1 MNTPAKRPAKPSLR
15 LVVDNTG
22 RRIGLMPILDVERRL
37 AAIGR
42 ELRRPGLTAERRG
55 NLQEMQALLRRELEA
70 RPFDPALARR
80 CEHRVRWIERSQ
92 FATESAQPATLQAR
106 ARAVLSAIL
115 PGLVASA

>member
-1 MNTPAKRPAKPSLR
+1 MDTPAKRPARPSLR

-22 RRIGLMPILDVERRL
+22 RRIALMPILEVENRL
-37 AAIGR
+37 AAIER
-42 ELRRPGLTAERRG
+42 ELRRPGLATVRRG

-70 RPFDPALARR
+70 RPFNPTVARR
-80 CEHRVRWIERSQ
+80 CEHRLRWIERSQ
-92 FATESAQPATLQAR
+92 RAAESPRSVTLQAR

>member
-1 MNTPAKRPAKPSLR
+1 METPAKRPATPSLR
-15 LVVDNTG
+15 LVVDNTD
-22 RRIGLMPILDVERRL
+22 RRVGLMPILEVERRL
-37 AAIGR
+37 AAIER
-42 ELRRPGLTAERRG
+42 DLRRSGLAAARRG

-92 FATESAQPATLQAR
+92 FATESARPVTLQGR